1 MFPVYRACCPRAGVA
16 ATSFGLETPGICVQS
31 ALASSLRESQA
42 REGTAMTKV
51 MSALVTAIF
60 VAAALLEWVAMRM

>member
-1 MFPVYRACCPRAGVA
+1 MFPVYRACCPRGGLA
-16 ATSFGLETPGICVQS
+16 ATLFGLETPRICVQS
-31 ALASSLRESQA
+31 ALASSLRESHA